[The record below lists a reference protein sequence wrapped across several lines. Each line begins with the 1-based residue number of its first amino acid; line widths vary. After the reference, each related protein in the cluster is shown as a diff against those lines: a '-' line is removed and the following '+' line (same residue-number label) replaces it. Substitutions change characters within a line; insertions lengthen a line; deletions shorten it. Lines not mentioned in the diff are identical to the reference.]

1 LGARL
6 PVRSARAYVA
16 AAKERTLMAKTKT
29 AHPIRVGVGGWSY
42 EPWEETFYPPKL
54 SAKKQ
59 LNYMAGKLT
68 GVEVNGTFYRTQT
81 AATFQKWAGET
92 PDGFVFALKAHRMT
106 TSRKTAPEM
115 EESINWFLNSGVL
128 ALGDKL
134 GPINWQFHP
143 SKKFDADYFGAFLKL
158 LPPEK
163 DGVRV
168 RHAIEVR
175 HASFNTPEF
184 HALLKKHGAA
194 MISADDDDWATPD
207 VETADFAYARLQRS
221 REKIGY
227 PAGELDDWAGTFKD
241 WAKKREVF
249 AFFISGAK
257 ETNPA
262 AAMAL
267 IERVG

>member
-1 LGARL
+1 MAK
-6 PVRSARAYVA
+6 A
-16 AAKERTLMAKTKT
+16 AAKSAGK
-29 AHPIRVGVGGWSY
+29 PIRVGVGGWSY

-59 LNYMAGKLT
+59 LNYMASKLT

-81 AATFQKWAGET
+81 AATFSKWAGET

-106 TSRKTAPEM
+106 TSRKTPAEM

-194 MISADDDDWATPD
+194 MISADDDDWAMPD

-221 REKIGY
+221 RENIGY
-227 PAGELDDWAGTFKD
+227 PADELDSWAKTFKD
-241 WAKKREVF
+241 WSKKREVF
-249 AFFISGAK
+249 AFIISGAK
-257 ETNPA
+257 ETNPG

-267 IERVG
+267 IERL